1 MSLELVAVGSEDID
15 AIHGL
20 FRRWEAHWE
29 VPMAT
34 SAEEIHDNLTGPH
47 LMPDLD
53 VRGIWS
59 GDRLVAVGA
68 VYHSPSGVRQER
80 VFLEGRVDPAC
91 RGCGLGRRL
100 LAWQVER
107 GVEKLRACDP
117 SLPWFVRTNEY
128 EWVTDA
134 HHLYTRFGMM
144 PVRWFEELI
153 RPLSDPLSAPVPEE
167 VEILPWVEVPSE
179 EARQVSNASFADHW
193 ESTPRDSEAWE
204 HMLSATSNR
213 TDLSFVAVQ
222 EGRVI
227 GICLNAHFPRDQ
239 EVTGRRDGWI
249 LHLGVLEDRRRM
261 GVASALI
268 DRSLEA
274 FREAGFSHAMLGVD
288 ADSPTG
294 ASGLYRRLGFQPLT
308 RSIMSELQ
316 IRPDRSRA

>member
-1 MSLELVAVGSEDID
+1 MSLELVAVGSEDVD

-20 FRRWEAHWE
+20 FRRWETHWE

-34 SAEEIHDNLTGPH
+34 SAEEILDDLTGPD
-47 LMPDLD
+47 MVPELD
-53 VRGIWS
+53 VRGVWS

-80 VFLEGRVDPAC
+80 VFLQGRVDPAC

-107 GVEKLRACDP
+107 AAEKLRECDP
-117 SLPWFVRTNEY
+117 SLPWFVRTNEF
-128 EWVTDA
+128 EWVTEA
-134 HHLYTRFGMM
+134 HHLYARFGLT

-153 RPLSDPLSAPVPEE
+153 RPLSDPLTVPAPEE
-167 VEILPWVEVPSE
+167 VEVLPWGKVPSE

-193 ESTPRDSEAWE
+193 GSTPRDPEAWE
-204 HMLSATSNR
+204 HMLSATTNR

-222 EGRVI
+222 GGQVV
-227 GICLNAHFPRDQ
+227 GVCLNAHFPRDE

-268 DRSLEA
+268 ARSLEA

-294 ASGLYRRLGFQPLT
+294 ASTLYRRLGFQPLT
-308 RSIMSELQ
+308 RSITSELQ
-316 IRPDRSRA
+316 IRPNRFRA

>member
-1 MSLELVAVGSEDID
+1 MALELVPVGSDDIE

-20 FRRWEAHWE
+20 FQRWETHWE

-34 SAEEIHDNLTGPH
+34 SPDEILDHLTGPH
-47 LMPDLD
+47 LVPDLD
-53 VRGIWS
+53 VCGIWS
-59 GDRLVAVGA
+59 GDQLVAVGS

-80 VFLEGRVDPAC
+80 VFLEGKVDPAC
-91 RGCGLGRRL
+91 RGSGLGRRL

-107 GVEKLRACDP
+107 AAEKLRECNP
-117 SLPWFVRTNEY
+117 SLPWFVRTNEF

-134 HHLYTRFGMM
+134 HHLYARFGLA

-153 RPLSDPLSAPVPEE
+153 RPLSEPLAAPAPEK
-167 VEILPWVEVPSE
+167 VEIVPWGEVPVE
-179 EARQVSNASFADHW
+179 DTREVSNASFADHW
-193 ESTPRDSEAWE
+193 GSTPRDSQAWR
-204 HMLSATSNR
+204 HMLSAATNR
-213 TDLSFVAVQ
+213 TDLSFAAVH
-222 EGRVI
+222 EGRVV
-227 GICLNAHFPRDQ
+227 GICLNAHFPQDQ

-249 LHLGVLEDRRRM
+249 LHLGVLRESRGE

-268 DRSLEA
+268 SRSVEA

-308 RSIMSELQ
+308 RSITSELR
-316 IRPDRSRA
+316 IRPRNA